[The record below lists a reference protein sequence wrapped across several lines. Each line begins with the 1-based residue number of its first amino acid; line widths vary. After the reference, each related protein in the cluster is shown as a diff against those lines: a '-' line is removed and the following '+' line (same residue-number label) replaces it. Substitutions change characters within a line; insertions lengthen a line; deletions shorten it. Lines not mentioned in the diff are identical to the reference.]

1 MKSSLQNRRLT
12 TEKPAMGIFLPSSVT
27 TISRTLILD
36 PPMTDMELEK
46 TCRDNELVWFER
58 GRDGTIYMSPLPG
71 LGISSMNAAVNGELG
86 NWAMCRPKALTLMNA
101 GFFLRDGSMLGAKS
115 AYIDPATRKGFS
127 KAELTGFPRLCPD
140 FVIELLPASDK
151 LPQFKQKMECWIENG
166 AKLGWLVDPYT
177 HLVRVY
183 EPGKEAIAVAGSSV
197 AGTGP
202 VERIVLDLE
211 EVWHCYEM

>member
-12 TEKPAMGIFLPSSVT
+12 TEKPAMGTFLPSSVT

-46 TCRDNELVWFER
+46 TCRDNVLVWFER
-58 GRDGTIYMSPLPG
+58 GRDGTIYMSPLRG

-86 NWAMCRPKALTLMNA
+86 DWAMCRPKALTLMNA

-115 AYIDPATRKGFS
+115 SYIDPATRKGLS

-140 FVIELLPASDK
+140 FVIELLPASDT
-151 LPQFKQKMECWIENG
+151 LPQFKQKMQRWIENG
-166 AKLGWLVDPYT
+166 AQLGWLVDPYT
-177 HLVRVY
+177 HLVHVY
-183 EPGKEAIAVAGSSV
+183 ESGKEPVTISGSSV

-202 VERIVLDLE
+202 VEGFVLDLE
-211 EVWHCYEM
+211 QVWHCFEM